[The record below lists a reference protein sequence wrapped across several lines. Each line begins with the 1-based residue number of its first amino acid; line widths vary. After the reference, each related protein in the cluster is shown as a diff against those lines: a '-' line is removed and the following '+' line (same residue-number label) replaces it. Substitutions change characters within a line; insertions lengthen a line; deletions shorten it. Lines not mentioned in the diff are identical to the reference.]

1 MAGMTFQG
9 LQQRHIYSQKQKNV
23 MLVYN
28 NILLRKKTL
37 LILFKKSYDVNW

>member
-28 NILLRKKTL
+28 NILLRKKP
-37 LILFKKSYDVNW
+37 Y